1 MTREEL
7 QPIRDKLLTP
17 LGIKF
22 DAPNKVSLYLLASNY
37 FIVENFNDEPVN
49 VTLELPK
56 VSEIQKALTLPAEGN
71 AVLTRKNNSVSI
83 TGLSPRA
90 LVVFSYN

>member
-7 QPIRDKLLTP
+7 QAIRDKLLTP

-22 DAPNKVSLYLLASNY
+22 DAPNKVSLYLLASNC
-37 FIVENFNDEPVN
+37 FIIENFDDEPVN
-49 VTLELPK
+49 VTLVLPK
-56 VSEIQKALTLPAEGN
+56 VSKIQKALTMPAEGN
-71 AVLTRKNNSVSI
+71 AVLTRNNNSVSI